1 MVTNLTNVKVILH
14 GKIFEFIQ
22 IILFKFL
29 ILNIEM
35 NSDIILID
43 RTIVV
48 SLINVKSVTSYVGI
62 YFRFLLLI
70 NFI

>member
-22 IILFKFL
+22 IILFTFL

-62 YFRFLLLI
+62 
-70 NFI
+70 

>member
-22 IILFKFL
+22 IILFTFL

-35 NSDIILID
+35 NSDYL
-43 RTIVV
+43 
-48 SLINVKSVTSYVGI
+48 N
-62 YFRFLLLI
+62 
-70 NFI
+70 